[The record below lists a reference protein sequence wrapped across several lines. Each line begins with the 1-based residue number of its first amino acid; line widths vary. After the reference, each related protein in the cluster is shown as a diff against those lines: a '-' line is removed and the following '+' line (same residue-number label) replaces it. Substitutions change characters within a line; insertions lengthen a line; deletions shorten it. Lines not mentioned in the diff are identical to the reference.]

1 MEELYA
7 NKYNQNKKNNLFWIL
22 GIVLTSIAISF
33 MYVISEGSAFTSVAI
48 ILIALIIT
56 ITFYRID
63 WGFILFVGMV
73 LAFDQFPPRGYGIT
87 IIGQEYFQNLKSL
100 KYFSKIDFAVI
111 NPLEL
116 HIFLILTVWII
127 LISTGKKVNLMRV
140 PVWLSTI
147 LFFAWLFLSFIYGM
161 STGGSF
167 LPALWELRA
176 LFYLG
181 IIFFL
186 TPQIIQS
193 REQIVNLIWVCIGAI
208 AFKAVQGLI
217 RLVRLG
223 FNFGSRTE
231 LTNHE
236 DPLFFVSLLI
246 LLLGLILFKYNSRQ
260 RQVLSWISL
269 PLLFVF
275 VLSQRRAAYAALGFA
290 IITFIIL
297 LPKLER
303 LKLIKILIP
312 VVILFSIY
320 TISLWN
326 NESTFAIPAQLVKTI
341 FVEPKS
347 KDDLRYYSNLY
358 RDFENYNLAQTVKRA
373 PAIGIGFGN
382 KYDQPVM
389 LTKIPF
395 PLQEYIPHNE
405 IYWLFVKTGAIG
417 FFLFWLFIDS
427 YILRAAFIFNR
438 LKDLYFKSLCAVIIV
453 AIVGQIV
460 VSFYDLQFT
469 YYRNMVFLG
478 MLMGLLPVIDK
489 LDKLEHE
496 IKTNINV

>member
-7 NKYNQNKKNNLFWIL
+7 NKYKNNNLFWIL

-48 ILIALIIT
+48 ILVALIIT

-73 LAFDQFPPRGYGIT
+73 LAFDQFAPRGYGIT

-111 NPLEL
+111 NPLEM

-127 LISTGKKVNLMRV
+127 LISTGRKIHLMRV
-140 PVWLSTI
+140 PVWLAAI
-147 LFFAWLFLSFIYGM
+147 LFFVWLFFSFIYGM
-161 STGGSF
+161 STGGNF

-217 RLVRLG
+217 RLARLG

-303 LKLIKILIP
+303 IKLIKILIP
-312 VVILFSIY
+312 VFILFSIY

-341 FVEPKS
+341 VVEPKS
-347 KDDLRYYSNLY
+347 EDDLRYYSNLY

-373 PAIGIGFGN
+373 PVIGIGFGN

-405 IYWLFVKTGAIG
+405 IYWLLVKTGVIG
-417 FFLFWLFIDS
+417 FFLFWLFINS
-427 YILRAAFIFNR
+427 YILQAAFIFKR
-438 LKDLYFKSLCAVIIV
+438 LNDLYFKSLCAVIIV

-460 VSFYDLQFT
+460 VSFYDLQLT

-478 MLMGLLPVIDK
+478 MLMGLLPVIEM
-489 LDKLEHE
+489 LDKRENN
-496 IKTNINV
+496 IKPRK